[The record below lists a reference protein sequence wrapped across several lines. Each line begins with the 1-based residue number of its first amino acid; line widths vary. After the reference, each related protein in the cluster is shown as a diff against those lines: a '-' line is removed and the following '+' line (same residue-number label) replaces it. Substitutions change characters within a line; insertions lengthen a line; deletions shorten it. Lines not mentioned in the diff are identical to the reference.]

1 MNSNTTAVAI
11 ERYGWVTKE
20 EPLSIL
26 SDPNLDLQI
35 MIFESAAPFFGYYAD
50 EPGED
55 KPEHLYWVLDQFYT
69 HEMLTRALVEL
80 KSQCYP
86 KLDAVPGYISVAN
99 EHFHVVRMHNLK
111 RYSQIHAVQD
121 MFEKMDI
128 RLRKITRRIHKQMG
142 IININKFLNLLPVED
157 GIYLEGERPHRAYF
171 TLPAFVSWDDFKL
184 ITREV
189 KIDTSLLFFDAA
201 RAAYLEQGKITEL
214 VRIYRENLTIEQ
226 LKVIRERYLRVMR
239 QRL

>member
-1 MNSNTTAVAI
+1 MNANTTAIAI
-11 ERYGWVTKE
+11 ERFGWVTKE

-26 SDPNLDLQI
+26 TDPNLDLNV

-69 HEMLTRALVEL
+69 HETLTRALAAIR
-80 KSQCYP
+80 SQCYP
-86 KLDAVPGYISVAN
+86 LLDAVPAYISVAN
-99 EHFHVVRMHNLK
+99 EQFHVIRMHNLK
-111 RYSQIHAVQD
+111 RYSQIHAVQG

-128 RLRKITRRIHKQMG
+128 RLKKITRRIYKQMG
-142 IININKFLNLLPVED
+142 VININKFLHLVPAEE
-157 GIYLEGERPHRAYF
+157 GIYLEDDRPHRAYF
-171 TLPAFVSWDDFKL
+171 TLPDYISWDDFKL

-201 RAAYLEQGKITEL
+201 RAAYMEHNKITEL
-214 VRIYRENLTIEQ
+214 VRIYRENLNIEQ
-226 LKVIRERYLRVMR
+226 LKVIRDRYMNVIRRRM
-239 QRL
+239 